1 MESELLMNWFT
12 IVWSLGVGACLTL
25 GVMHFAIW
33 CRTLRAWV
41 HLSYF
46 VTTLGVVGL
55 AACEMGTIKAAS
67 PGMMEF
73 SVRMAQV
80 ASAVF
85 TVGCLLFVH
94 LHFGT
99 GRRGLLWVALG
110 TRALAVVLNFTTG
123 SSLHFISVESLE
135 YGTLLGERAA
145 MVGAAVPNPW
155 LPAAPLAAL
164 MFIVYVIDASVRL
177 WRRGTG
183 EGRERALFVGGALVF
198 FAIMA
203 SAQPALVAVQAVKMP
218 FLISLP
224 FVAMVLAIGY
234 ELSVDV
240 LRTAQIG
247 EQLRESRERLALA
260 ASAAHLALWEWN
272 IPADRIWMSD
282 SGTNLYGVAPGQR
295 YAIKHFE
302 ETVHPDDRVLVQTA
316 LQTAIDGPEAY
327 AVEYRLAV
335 PGQPVRWIAASGQI
349 QRDGRGKAQLLR
361 GVSMDVSALKHAELE
376 AARQRNELAH
386 LSRVATL
393 GELSGSLA
401 HELNQPLAIV
411 LSNAQA
417 AQRLLAQENPDL
429 REVKAILNDIVSEDR
444 RAGEVIKRLRAL
456 LKHGEAKLQV
466 IELEVLTREVLAL
479 MRSDLVDRGV
489 TVVVDFP
496 DHLPSVLGD
505 PVQIQQVLLNLLLNG
520 CDAMA
525 GNRDHERPL
534 HLRAHLVEEC
544 VRITIHDQG
553 VGLPEN
559 GGEKIFEPF
568 YTTKPEGLGMGLAIC
583 RSIVTAHGGRL
594 TAESDPDQGTSFHMD
609 LPAASVLI

>member
-1 MESELLMNWFT
+1 MNWFT

-25 GVMHFAIW
+25 GVMHLAIW
-33 CRTLRAWV
+33 CRNIRGWV
-41 HLSYF
+41 HFNYF
-46 VTTLGVVGL
+46 LATLGAIGL
-55 AACEMGTIKAAS
+55 AACEMATIKATS
-67 PGMMEF
+67 PSTF
-73 SVRMAQV
+73 AFAVQMAQI
-80 ASAVF
+80 AAAVF
-85 TVGCLLFVH
+85 TVGCLFFVH

-99 GRRGLLWVALG
+99 GHRGLLVLALAV
-110 TRALAVVLNFTTG
+110 RALAVVLNFTTG
-123 SSLHFISVESLE
+123 SSLHFRSVESLE

-145 MVGAAVPNPW
+145 MVDVAVTNPW
-155 LPAAPLAAL
+155 LPAGPLAAL
-164 MFIVYVIDASVRL
+164 ALVVFVVDASIRL
-177 WRRGTG
+177 WRRGSSVDRT
-183 EGRERALFVGGALVF
+183 RALFVGGAVVF
-198 FAIMA
+198 FAIMVPTQ
-203 SAQPALVAVQAVKMP
+203 SALVALQAVKMP

-224 FVAMVLAIGY
+224 FIAMVLAIGY
-234 ELSVDV
+234 ELSSEV
-240 LRTAQIG
+240 LRTTQMSEA
-247 EQLRESRERLALA
+247 LRESRERLALA
-260 ASAAHLALWEWN
+260 AAAAHLVLWEWN
-272 IPADRIWMSD
+272 IPADRIWTSD
-282 SGTNLYGVAPGQR
+282 SGTSVYGISPGER
-295 YAIKHFE
+295 LSIKRFE
-302 ETVHPDDRVLVQTA
+302 EAVHPDDLVLVQSA
-316 LQTAIDGPEAY
+316 LQRAIDGPEEYSA
-327 AVEYRLAV
+327 EYRVAL
-335 PGQPVRWIAASGQI
+335 PGQPVRWIAASGQL
-349 QRDGRGKAQLLR
+349 QRDARGKAQLLR
-361 GVSMDVSALKHAELE
+361 GVSMDVSALKGAELE

-417 AQRLLAQENPDL
+417 AQRLLAQEKPDL
-429 REVKAILNDIVSEDR
+429 VEVKEILNDIISEDR

-489 TVVVDFP
+489 TVAVDFP

-534 HLRAHLVEEC
+534 HLRAQLVEEC
-544 VRITIHDQG
+544 VRITIQDQG

-583 RSIVTAHGGRL
+583 RSIVTAHGGLL
-594 TAESDPDQGTSFHMD
+594 TVEPGPVRGTLFHMD
-609 LPAASVLI
+609 LPVASVLNS